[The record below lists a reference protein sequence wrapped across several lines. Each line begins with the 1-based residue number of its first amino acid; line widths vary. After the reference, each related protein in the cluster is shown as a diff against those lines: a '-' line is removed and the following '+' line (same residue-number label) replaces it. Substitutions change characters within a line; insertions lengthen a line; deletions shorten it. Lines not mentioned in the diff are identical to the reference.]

1 MIIAT
6 KFKTKNELLDHLK
19 QLKGSLG
26 SIYDDIDAKEL
37 DELIRKL
44 KGSGKRLIVIQIDN

>member
-26 SIYDDIDAKEL
+26 SIYQDINPRDL

-44 KGSGKRLIVIQIDN
+44 KGSGKQLIVIQIDN

>member
-19 QLKGSLG
+19 QSKGSLG
-26 SIYDDIDAKEL
+26 SIYQDINPRDL

>member
-19 QLKGSLG
+19 QSKGSLG
-26 SIYDDIDAKEL
+26 SIYDDINPREL